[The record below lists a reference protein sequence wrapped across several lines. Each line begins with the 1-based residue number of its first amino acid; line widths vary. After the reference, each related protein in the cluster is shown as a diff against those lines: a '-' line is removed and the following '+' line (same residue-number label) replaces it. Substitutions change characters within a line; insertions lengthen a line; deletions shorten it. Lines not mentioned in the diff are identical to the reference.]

1 MSARDADGLII
12 PRKVSN
18 PCLESPSARDLTRQI
33 KWNAKAGVNV
43 LNKSELDRVLDRQ
56 RRLHSVKE
64 RQEEEKETETPFQKM
79 LTERAKRLEQIER
92 NDEAEK
98 RMNLNNLNLNNLH
111 LSNNSIMQKSSV
123 FEQVVGSTNKDAKG
137 GRKLSETA
145 TTPTAGNRA
154 DTKIDL
160 RKTQS
165 HEAKLGQSSWEQKSK
180 EQNSWER
187 KNKEQLSFDAR
198 KKEQRVKD
206 NWEPRSKESSL
217 WEQRQSKERSKDW
230 DGNSS
235 GSSSKSSSPEP
246 ESEFLKV
253 FAQLRG
259 SKSTE
264 T

>member
-43 LNKSELDRVLDRQ
+43 LNKSELERVLDRQ

-64 RQEEEKETETPFQKM
+64 RQEETEETPFQKM

-98 RMNLNNLNLNNLH
+98 RMNMNNLNLNNLH
-111 LSNNSIMQKSSV
+111 LSNSSIMQKSSV
-123 FEQVVGSTNKDAKG
+123 FEQVVSSK
-137 GRKLSETA
+137 GRKLSETPRA
-145 TTPTAGNRA
+145 ANKA
-154 DTKIDL
+154 DTKTDL

-180 EQNSWER
+180 EQSSLEQKSKEQSSWER
-187 KNKEQLSFDAR
+187 KNTEQLSWDAG
-198 KKEQRVKD
+198 KKEQRSKD
-206 NWEPRSKESSL
+206 NWEPRNKEPSL
-217 WEQRQSKERSKDW
+217 WEQRQSKERSKNW